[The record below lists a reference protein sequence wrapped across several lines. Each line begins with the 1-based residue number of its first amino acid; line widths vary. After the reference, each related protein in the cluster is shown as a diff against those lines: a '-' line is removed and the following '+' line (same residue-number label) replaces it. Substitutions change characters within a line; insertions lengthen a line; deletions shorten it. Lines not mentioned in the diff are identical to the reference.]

1 MKANLTG
8 VLQAAAGGIGSFNV
22 LDLDMAQAVLDAAE
36 AARRPVIVGIASR
49 HWDSIRAPR
58 LAPSLLA
65 MIEQA
70 TVPAALHLD
79 HANERQ
85 LDMIRAALDL
95 GFTSIMIDGS
105 HLPFSK
111 NAALTA
117 RVVELARDYGAG
129 VEGELGGIAGE
140 EGVADTGAD
149 SPEQMPYTDPAEA
162 TRFVAETGVDALAV
176 AVGTAHGIYKH
187 EPKIDFDTIR
197 NVAKA
202 TPVPLV
208 MHGATGI
215 SNEVIRLSVQ
225 IGIRKIN
232 YFSGLLAEGINEIR
246 ETAKLDGYDFLGFK
260 QRLAA
265 RWKADVRRQIELYA
279 G

>member
-1 MKANLTG
+1 VKANLTG
-8 VLQAAAGGIGSFNV
+8 VLQAATGGIGSFNV

-36 AARRPVIVGIASR
+36 AARRPVILGIASR
-49 HWDSIRAPR
+49 HWDSIQAPR
-58 LAPSLLA
+58 LVPSLLT
-65 MIEQA
+65 MIERT
-70 TVPAALHLD
+70 TVPVALHLD
-79 HANERQ
+79 HANERK
-85 LDMIRAALDL
+85 LDMMHAALDL

-105 HLPFSK
+105 HLQFAE
-111 NAALTA
+111 NVALTTRA
-117 RVVELARDYGAG
+117 VELARGYGAS
-129 VEGELGGIAGE
+129 VEGEVGGGMAGT
-140 EGVADTGAD
+140 DTD
-149 SPEQMPYTDPAEA
+149 SPEQMAYTDPAEA

-176 AVGTAHGIYKH
+176 AIGTAHGIYRH

-215 SNEVIRLSVQ
+215 SDEVIRLSVQ
-225 IGIRKIN
+225 LGIRKIN
-232 YFSGLLAEGINEIR
+232 YFSGLLAEVLTEVR
-246 ETAKLDGYDFLGFK
+246 ETAKLDGYVGFK

-265 RWKADVRRQIELYA
+265 RWKADIQRQIELYA